1 MSLLNTRKLLDK
13 ITKNWMAKALS
24 IAFAVFLFVFHR
36 MTSLQT
42 RFFSVPLKV
51 ETSAAYVPAS
61 AYTRVIKV
69 SLRGDA
75 NGIFPIQEDDIEA
88 YIDLKKYEHE
98 GTYSV
103 PVQIRRKGS
112 ALGVEPLEI
121 SVEPVEISIRLDRKA
136 SKYIPIR
143 VNMRGEVESG
153 YELLSYSLYPAQA
166 VLDGPYSVLDSV
178 SELYTDYIDLDGR
191 REDFSL
197 TVNIMIRD
205 PLIVIRGSGIT
216 EFRCHIGQVEPEP
229 EPESPPEPI
238 EDEGDE
244 P

>member
-1 MSLLNTRKLLDK
+1 
-13 ITKNWMAKALS
+13 MAKALS

-36 MTSLQT
+36 MSSLQT
-42 RFFSVPLKV
+42 RFFSVPLTV
-51 ETSAAYVPAS
+51 ETNAAFVPAS
-61 AYTRVIKV
+61 AYTRIIKV

-88 YIDLKKYEHE
+88 YIDLKKYESE
-98 GTYSV
+98 GMYGV

-121 SVEPVEISIRLDRKA
+121 SVEPVEISIRLDRKT

-143 VNMRGEVESG
+143 ANMRGEVESG
-153 YELLSYSLYPAQA
+153 FELVSHSLYPAQA
-166 VLDGPYSVLDSV
+166 VLDGPFDVLNSI

-191 REDFSL
+191 REDFSV
-197 TVNIMIRD
+197 TVNIMNRD

-216 EFRCHIGQVEPEP
+216 EFRCHIGQAAPEP
-229 EPESPPEPI
+229 EPESPLERDIEHEPAPE
-238 EDEGDE
+238 EEE
-244 P
+244 A